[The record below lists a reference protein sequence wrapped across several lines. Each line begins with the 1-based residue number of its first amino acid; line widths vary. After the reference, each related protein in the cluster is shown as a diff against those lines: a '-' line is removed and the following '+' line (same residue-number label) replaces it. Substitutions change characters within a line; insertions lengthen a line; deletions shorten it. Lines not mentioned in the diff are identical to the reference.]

1 MSRPLI
7 FILFVI
13 VIFASLTTIITTP
26 ESTLIAQPVSTGL
39 NLPFEPDF
47 PLCEE
52 GTQSVLQF
60 GSGVLM
66 RPVSSN
72 PEGNL
77 EAGYSF
83 NLPAGVGPQGQV
95 LVWQG
100 EGHLWDSGCTPGLG
114 NDGGRD
120 NCDQNQLLEIITFT
134 VNADAIGQFVD
145 HAPETDQSYLY
156 TFPVSSLV
164 EGSNLLGLHH
174 LNQGGPGEANSV
186 YYKGVVCAV
195 AANTPT
201 ATVTD
206 TPTETPTS
214 TNTPTPTATG
224 TLPATATN
232 TPTPTP
238 TATSTATATPTATAI
253 PTDDSGPTAL
263 DPVDQ
268 PGAPDLP
275 GQLCSNDNCQFLPLI
290 RER

>member
-13 VIFASLTTIITTP
+13 VIFMSLATIISTP
-26 ESTLIAQPVSTGL
+26 ESTLIAQTVPEGL
-39 NLPFEPDF
+39 NLPYEPDF

-52 GTQSVLQF
+52 GTQELLQF
-60 GSGVLM
+60 GSGVLL
-66 RPVSSN
+66 RPVGSN

-77 EAGYSF
+77 EDSFSF
-83 NLPAGVGPQGQV
+83 NVPAGSGPQGQV

-100 EGHLWDSGCTPGLG
+100 EGHLWDHGCNVGPG
-114 NDGGRD
+114 NDNGAED
-120 NCDQNQLLEIITFT
+120 CDQNQLLEIITFT
-134 VNADAIGQFVD
+134 VNSEAIGQFMD
-145 HAPETDQSYLY
+145 HAPDTDNTYFYS
-156 TFPVSSLV
+156 FPITHLV
-164 EGSNLLGLHH
+164 EGPNVLGLHH
-174 LNQGGPGEANSV
+174 LNQGTGANSV
-186 YYKGVVCAV
+186 FYKGVVCAV

-201 ATVTD
+201 ATA
-206 TPTETPTS
+206 

-224 TLPATATN
+224 TLTATATSM
-232 TPTPTP
+232 PTPTSTDTP
-238 TATSTATATPTATAI
+238 TSTATPTATPI

-275 GQLCSNDNCQFLPLI
+275 GQFCSNDNCQFLPLI